1 MLLTEELT
9 KKIENEIKFG
19 AKKIIFY
26 CEADKDDF
34 IQNCWLS
41 ILAYVKNHLEIEN
54 NITRLAIKGKIKNE
68 TIKYFN
74 LKQNTSF
81 DDEIAYKTNDLVDEI
96 IERDEKNAKLLKKE
110 VRFKTVEKEIP
121 GVSDLNEKLLSPRF
135 HELSKNLNHKLYRKL
150 RNKKEYMMKRFVKNI
165 RECSIHQDGDVEIEI
180 QAELRQANV

>member
-19 AKKIIFY
+19 AKRIVFY

-41 ILAYVKNHLEIEN
+41 ILAYVKNHLEN
-54 NITRLAIKGKIKNE
+54 NVTRLAIKGKVKNE
-68 TIKYFN
+68 AIKYFN

-96 IERDEKNAKLLKKE
+96 IERDEKNANLLKKE

-135 HELSKNLNHKLYRKL
+135 HELSKNLDYKLYRKL
-150 RNKKEYMMKRFVKNI
+150 RNKKEYMMKRFIRNL
-165 RECSIHQDGDVEIEI
+165 RECSVSQGDVVEIEI
-180 QAELRQANV
+180 EMQVELRQANV